1 MEKIIDVNS
10 KDSVIQGNVSEKEIL
25 IIQNTPIVKELVESY
40 RFRLVEG
47 YKEMIFNN
55 WDEQVNLD
63 LTEEL
68 MRESVMIMDASGEE
82 ILKMFFEDAQN
93 KYADMKS
100 DEYFNQL
107 FKAATQF
114 P

>member
-1 MEKIIDVNS
+1 MEKMINVNS
-10 KDSVIQGNVSEKEIL
+10 KDSAIQENIGGKGFF

-40 RFRLVEG
+40 RSRLVEG
-47 YKEMIFNN
+47 YKEIIFNN

-63 LTEEL
+63 LTEDL

-82 ILKMFFEDAQN
+82 ILKMFFEDAQD

-100 DEYFNQL
+100 VEYFNQL
-107 FKAATQF
+107 FKAATQC

>member
-10 KDSVIQGNVSEKEIL
+10 KDSVIQGNVGEKEFL
-25 IIQNTPIVKELVESY
+25 IIQNTPIVKELVERY

-47 YKEMIFNN
+47 YKEKIFNN

-82 ILKMFFEDAQN
+82 ILKIFYEDAQD

-100 DEYFNQL
+100 DEYFNLL
-107 FKAATQF
+107 FKSATQF